1 MTKEEGG
8 EDTERKKEENQ
19 KEEENKKKKK
29 KEVMMRMMTTTTA
42 AAQAAEAEAEG
53 IPSDKV
59 GFHYFRLFSYLSMA
73 ILSASIM
80 VSMFIIIQHLVEEQ
94 QQKDTLGRQETVIK
108 NQKLII
114 EASKNITESQKIV
127 STILNETRRDN
138 TAFFDILA
146 NMTKA
151 EGDEVLK
158 IIAANDRLDKIIE
171 YLKIK

>member
-19 KEEENKKKKK
+19 KEKEEVGMIEK
-29 KEVMMRMMTTTTA
+29 MMKTTTA
-42 AAQAAEAEAEG
+42 AATAGTPKDQ
-53 IPSDKV
+53 V

-80 VSMFIIIQHLVEEQ
+80 VGMFIIIQHLVEEQ

-138 TAFFDILA
+138 TAFFGILA
-146 NMTKA
+146 NMAKA